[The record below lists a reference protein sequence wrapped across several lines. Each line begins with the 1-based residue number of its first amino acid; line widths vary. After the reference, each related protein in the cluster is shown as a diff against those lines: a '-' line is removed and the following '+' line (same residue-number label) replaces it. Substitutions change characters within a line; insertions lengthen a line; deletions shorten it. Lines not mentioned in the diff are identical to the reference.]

1 MSPSQDSITTKI
13 AKLQAA
19 TDEAKD
25 QMDLAK
31 QTLDA
36 ATKEL
41 ADCKARYKNLSQSDQ
56 ETMQVNDTEL
66 PNLLETQI
74 RARNVYETVVA
85 RYATN
90 LRYLNAMKQREQ

>member
-1 MSPSQDSITTKI
+1 MRSRLNLSCAWLCGRIYRV
-13 AKLQAA
+13 
-19 TDEAKD
+19 
-25 QMDLAK
+25 
-31 QTLDA
+31 DA

-41 ADCKARYKNLSQSDQ
+41 ADCKARYKNLSQSEQ

-90 LRYLNAMKQREQ
+90 LRYLNAMKQREE